1 MKNSILLAILLC
13 FIFSLKT
20 EAQAKSIV
28 RFSIVY
34 SFYADT
40 GCRKLVVKT
49 ILPQNISQK
58 QQVLE
63 FTAFP
68 TPDSIYQAN
77 GCNYANFT
85 LQDIQGEQKI
95 RIGGRALIYEYDVR
109 KNLKKEGVLLKD
121 YKVPDSLYQYVLPE
135 RFIESADETIKQC
148 ADSLKARTLF
158 GTVKNIYHYVQK
170 NVTYKEFHYSLG
182 ARNALLLKTG
192 DCNEFADLF
201 IALCRANGIP
211 ARKADG
217 ILMTEIG
224 RGYHAWAEVFV
235 DEVGWIALDP
245 TQHQDALDFMSRP
258 HLYFSTIRNNPEL
271 NYNSSCMRYNA
282 NGSRIKLV
290 DAFKLTVE

>member
-1 MKNSILLAILLC
+1 MKTSILLAIAVC
-13 FIFSLKT
+13 FIFSFKGQ
-20 EAQAKSIV
+20 AQSKSIV
-28 RFSIVY
+28 HFSIVY

-63 FTAFP
+63 FTAYP

-77 GCNYANFT
+77 GCNYATFT
-85 LQDIQGEQKI
+85 LHDIQGEQRI
-95 RIGGRALIYEYDVR
+95 TIGGKALIYEYDVR
-109 KNLKKEGVLLKD
+109 KNLKKEEALLKD

-135 RFIESADETIKQC
+135 RYIESADETIKQC

-158 GTVKNIYHYVQK
+158 ATVKNIYHYVQK
-170 NVTYKEFHYSLG
+170 TITYKEFHYSLG

-192 DCNEFADLF
+192 DCNEFSDLF
-201 IALCRANGIP
+201 IALCRANNIP

-217 ILMTEIG
+217 ILMATMG
-224 RGYHAWAEVFV
+224 RAYHAWAEVFV
-235 DEVGWIALDP
+235 EGVGWIALDP
-245 TQHQDALDFMSRP
+245 TQHQDALDFMSKP

-271 NYNSSCMRYNA
+271 NYNSSCCRYNTY
-282 NGSRIKLV
+282 GGRVKLT
-290 DAFKLTVE
+290 DAFKLTLE